1 MSPCSHKRVWEAPA
15 ATALSVR
22 STASLT
28 GFGPDNFNKGDNL
41 GRPGVDR
48 TAPLADVGAL
58 PIARTET
65 VKAAVDQRSWDAPVV
80 TTLPL

>member
-1 MSPCSHKRVWEAPA
+1 MSSSGHKRVWEAPVA
-15 ATALSVR
+15 IALSIR
-22 STASLT
+22 STASLV
-28 GFGPDNFNKGDNL
+28 GFGPDNFQKGDNL

-58 PIARTET
+58 PIPSRSES
-65 VKAAVDQRSWDAPVV
+65 VKADERTWDAPAV